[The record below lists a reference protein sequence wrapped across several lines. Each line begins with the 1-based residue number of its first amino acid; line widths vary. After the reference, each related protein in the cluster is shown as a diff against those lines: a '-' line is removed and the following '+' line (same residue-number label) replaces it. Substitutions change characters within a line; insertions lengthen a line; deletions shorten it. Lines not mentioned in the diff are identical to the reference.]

1 MFFLSVVAWSYYAYF
16 VAVVLNA
23 MAPSPAE
30 QVPIPIIISRNEPF
44 PGDLCYRIPLPDRP
58 VRLVLRHGNI
68 HTTRLRT
75 SLMASQP

>member
-30 QVPIPIIISRNEPF
+30 QVPIPIIISRGGTEDIISYF
-44 PGDLCYRIPLPDRP
+44 TLMSSE
-58 VRLVLRHGNI
+58 I
-68 HTTRLRT
+68 HYYDIIEKMGSWT
-75 SLMASQP
+75 LMSSEV